1 MPEKSTLD
9 TSDSP
14 KSAPLHDG
22 HQKDARFRALLDL
35 NNNAA
40 FLLDLPEGTIIDGNS
55 AGLRITGKT
64 ADELRGQPL
73 ADLLLTPIRH
83 SLPSFFRTDRKQPD
97 SLIKTEIENDKGEII
112 SVELV
117 LRRAEFGG
125 KSYSVAT
132 LRDLRDAQKSG
143 LVQSVL
149 YQITKATVETRNLTE
164 LLANIH
170 RELGS
175 LIDTTNFFV
184 ALYDSE
190 KGAYSFPYFVD
201 EYDTVDDKSFYQM
214 DRSLTDYV
222 RRTAEPIRVDPAT
235 HEKLIKAGEADVVGV
250 DSFLWLGAPLQTPS
264 GVIGVVV
271 VQSYHES
278 TDYTADELELLSY
291 VSDHIALAIERKQAE
306 EELRSREERLNIT
319 LSATQDIIVDWD
331 LETGVFF
338 FSERFYE
345 MLGSDIDEIEPG
357 FDGWKSLLHQDDAER
372 AEQVFCDHLDNK
384 TLAYEDE
391 YRLLHKDGGYHWIL
405 ARGKVIERG
414 KDGQAKRFA
423 GTLSD
428 ITERKRTEQ
437 LKQQWEERI
446 FHSQKMEAI
455 GNLAGGVAHDFNN
468 LLTAITGHLD
478 LAMLSLQEDHPAS
491 RDIQEVQRAAERA
504 SNLTK
509 QLLTFSRKQSFET
522 KVVNVNAIISDMD
535 RMLRRLIR
543 EDISLTTNLSDNL
556 WNAKIDPGKF
566 EQVIVNLVVNARD
579 AMPDGG
585 SLIISTSN
593 TDVDYQKAEMLG
605 IESGNHVRVS
615 VKDSGIGMSEEVR
628 RQIFDPFFTTK
639 EKEKGTG
646 LGLST
651 VFGIIKQSQGGLE
664 VLSDEGRGTEF
675 VFYIK
680 EDGGAVQSHAS
691 TAHSAALISGRGE
704 TILVVEDDI
713 AVREMIISTL
723 ERLGFTVLNETD
735 GEAGLACVR
744 EKCQEI
750 NLVIS
755 DVVMPRLSGLD
766 FAEKAWEFNPDL
778 KFVFISGYMD
788 ENSRLEQAVHRG
800 HGFLPKPFRSNALV
814 EQIHQMLH
822 A

>member
-1 MPEKSTLD
+1 MHEKATLD
-9 TSDSP
+9 THEG
-14 KSAPLHDG
+14 LHTTSLPDG
-22 HQKDARFRALLDL
+22 HTQDARFRALLDL
-35 NNNAA
+35 NNNAV
-40 FLLDLPEGTIIDGNS
+40 FLLNLPDGTIIDGNT

-64 ADELRGQPL
+64 AKELCGKPL
-73 ADLLLTPIRH
+73 AELLLTPIRH
-83 SLPSFFRTDRKQPD
+83 SLPSFFRTDRNQPD
-97 SLIKTEIENDKGEII
+97 SLIKTEIENGKGETV

-117 LRRAEFGG
+117 LRRAEFDGEH
-125 KSYSVAT
+125 YAVAT
-132 LRDLRDAQKSG
+132 LRDLRQDQKSG
-143 LVQSVL
+143 QIQTVL
-149 YQITKATVETRNLTE
+149 YQITKATVETRNLSD
-164 LLANIH
+164 LLATIH

-184 ALYDSE
+184 ALYDNT
-190 KGAYSFPYFVD
+190 KKAYSFPYFVD
-201 EYDTVDDKSFYQM
+201 EYDTVDDESFYQM

-222 RRTAEPIRVDPAT
+222 RRTAEPLRVDPST
-235 HEKLIKAGEADVVGV
+235 HDKLIKAGEADVVGV
-250 DSFLWLGAPLQTPS
+250 DSHLWLGAPLQTPS

-278 TDYTADELELLSY
+278 TEYNAEQLELLSY

-319 LSATQDIIVDWD
+319 LNATQDSVVDWD
-331 LETGVFF
+331 IETNEVFL
-338 FSERFYE
+338 SERYYE
-345 MLGSDIDEIEPG
+345 MLGFEMDEIDPG
-357 FDGWKSLLHQDDAER
+357 IDGWALLIHPDEVEHVQATLQE
-372 AEQVFCDHLDNK
+372 HLDNH
-384 TLAYEDE
+384 TPFYEDE
-391 YRLLHKDGGYHWIL
+391 YRLRHKDGSYRWVLG
-405 ARGKVIERG
+405 RGKVIERS
-414 KDGQAKRFA
+414 KDGQARRFA
-423 GTLSD
+423 GTISD

-509 QLLTFSRKQSFET
+509 QLLTFSRKQSFEM
-522 KVVNVNAIISDMD
+522 KVVNVNTIISDMD

-543 EDISLTTNLSDNL
+543 EDISLSTNLSENL
-556 WNAKIDPGKF
+556 WNARIDPGKF

-579 AMPDGG
+579 AMADGG
-585 SLIISTSN
+585 TLTISTSN
-593 TDVDYQKAEMLG
+593 LDVDYQKAEMLG
-605 IESGNHVRVS
+605 IEPGHHVRVS
-615 VKDSGIGMSEEVR
+615 VKDTGIGMSEEVR

-664 VLSDEGRGTEF
+664 VLSAPGKGTEF

-680 EDGGAVQSHAS
+680 EDSGAVQSHA
-691 TAHSAALISGRGE
+691 ANPHSEAMLAGRGE

-723 ERLGFTVLNETD
+723 ERLGFRVLSETD

-744 EKCQEI
+744 EKCDEI
-750 NLVIS
+750 QLVIS

-766 FAEKAWEFNPDL
+766 FAERTWENNPEL
-778 KFVFISGYMD
+778 KFIFISGYMD
-788 ENSRLEQAVHRG
+788 ENSRLEQAVHKG

-814 EQIHQMLH
+814 EQIHQLLR